1 MRQDEDE
8 SDHAGFARAFRELR
22 ARHGFTIAELAIIL
36 QFSPQYIS
44 DLLSGRRAPSV
55 LVCSRIAAWQSERK
69 VVDAAPFRQYWH
81 RLGARAH
88 GWDV

>member
-1 MRQDEDE
+1 MPQDKNDRT
-8 SDHAGFARAFRELR
+8 HFAVAFRELR

-44 DLLSGRRAPSV
+44 DLLSGRRCPSV
-55 LVCSRIAAWQSERK
+55 VVCSRIAAWQTEGEA
-69 VVDAAPFRQYWH
+69 VDAATLRRHWH
-81 RLGARAH
+81 RLGALEH